1 LKLQRP
7 AGFPQYPASPTS
19 PLHETGPA
27 TSRGAGLRLGSACI
41 PPCQPLAVNT
51 QEERIMTTTSS
62 RLFDELAKMMGN
74 AAGAAQGLR
83 REIDG
88 LVKSQVER
96 VLGDLA
102 IVQREEFEAV
112 REMAERAREENEQL
126 KARIDALEAAREA
139 GQSAGKRSGKTAP

>member
-1 LKLQRP
+1 
-7 AGFPQYPASPTS
+7 
-19 PLHETGPA
+19 
-27 TSRGAGLRLGSACI
+27 
-41 PPCQPLAVNT
+41 
-51 QEERIMTTTSS
+51 MTTTSS
-62 RLFDELAKMMGN
+62 RLFDELAKVMGN

-88 LVKSQVER
+88 LVKAQVER

-126 KARIDALEAAREA
+126 KARIAALEAAPNA
-139 GQSAGKRSGKTAP
+139 SKSSGKSGGKTAP